1 MREVNQSKGGQV
13 MDTMDAWQKVYK
25 YTERAKLIGFD
36 ECHKIYIATDK
47 HEADYFTENGW
58 ETFSGTPSE
67 MADKLHEWYEASC
80 GLRFISAVKF
90 DKKTNSTKFTT
101 LVPQS

>member
-1 MREVNQSKGGQV
+1 
-13 MDTMDAWQKVYK
+13 MDEWEKVYDCTK
-25 YTERAKLIGFD
+25 KAKLIGFD

-80 GLRFISAVKF
+80 GLSFITAVRF
-90 DKKTNSTKFTT
+90 DKKKGETVFKT
-101 LVPQS
+101 LIPQR